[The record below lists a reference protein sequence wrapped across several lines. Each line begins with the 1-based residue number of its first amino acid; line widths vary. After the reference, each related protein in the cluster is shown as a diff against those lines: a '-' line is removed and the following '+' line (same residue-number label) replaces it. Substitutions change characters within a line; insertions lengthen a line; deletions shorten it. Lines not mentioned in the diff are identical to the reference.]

1 MNAPMDTAPL
11 PISRL
16 ARIIRSKNAGPA
28 TLTLDLI
35 FDDSPSFER
44 VVAARQALLAEIAL
58 RYHARPEDIRFIP
71 YPVAHAIKIALPRR
85 HVAGAFGDMDAYGA
99 QQHRPLMDISL

>member
-1 MNAPMDTAPL
+1 MNAPMDTEPL
-11 PISRL
+11 PIHRL
-16 ARIIRSKNAGPA
+16 ARVIRSKNAGPA

-35 FDDSPSFER
+35 FDDTPAYER
-44 VVAARQALLAEIAL
+44 VVAAKQALLAEIAA
-58 RYHARPEDIRFIP
+58 RYDTRPEDIRIIP